1 MRERL
6 ERYFEFER
14 LGTTWKTEILAGCT
28 TFLTMAYIVFVNP
41 SILEQAGMPFKA
53 VVAVTCISAAF
64 GSILMGVLARYPVAM
79 APGMGLNAYFTYSV
93 VQGMGVPWQA
103 ALGAVFLSGV
113 IFFVLTAGGIRELIL
128 YSIPRELYA
137 AVAVGIGLFIA
148 LIGLTSA
155 GIVHSDP
162 STVLKLGDLREGPAA
177 LALFGLLL
185 TAALMVW
192 RVRAAMLLGVLA
204 TTAVGAIAGLVQWN
218 PTMYSIEEVTAT
230 AFALDIGR
238 VLEPDMFHVVL
249 VFLFVNL
256 FDDIGTLVGVGKKAN
271 LFDEQGRIPRA
282 NRMLFTGA
290 AATTFGSLAGTST
303 VTHYIESAAGVVAGG
318 RTGVTAIVTGLLFI
332 AAMFVAPL
340 VGAIPAAATA
350 PVLILVGSLMISHAG
365 EIDWNEPAIAVPAF
379 LTIIMIPLTFSI
391 ANGLAIG
398 FIAHT
403 LLRVLKG
410 EARQVSWLVYVL
422 TALFLARFIFLGGE

>member
-14 LGTTWKTEILAGCT
+14 LNTTWKTEILAGCT

-53 VVAVTCISAAF
+53 VVAATCISAAF

-113 IFFVLTAGGIRELIL
+113 IFFALTAGGIRELIL

-204 TTAVGAIAGLVQWN
+204 TTAVGAVAGLVQWN
-218 PTMYSIEEVTAT
+218 PTMYSIQEITAT
-230 AFALDIGR
+230 AFALDVGR
-238 VLEPDMFHVVL
+238 VLKPDMFHVVL

-271 LFDEQGRIPRA
+271 LFDAQGRIPRA

-403 LLRVLKG
+403 LLRIFKG

>member
-53 VVAVTCISAAF
+53 VVAATCISAAF

-113 IFFVLTAGGIRELIL
+113 IFFLLTAGGIRELIL

>member
-14 LGTTWKTEILAGCT
+14 LNTTWKTEILAGAT

-53 VVAVTCISAAF
+53 VVAATCISAAF

-204 TTAVGAIAGLVQWN
+204 TTAVGVVAGLVQWN

-403 LLRVLKG
+403 LLRIFKG

>member
-14 LGTTWKTEILAGCT
+14 LNTTWKTEILAGAT

-53 VVAVTCISAAF
+53 VVAATCISAAF

-113 IFFVLTAGGIRELIL
+113 IFFLLTAGGIRELIL

-204 TTAVGAIAGLVQWN
+204 TTAVGVVAGLVQWN

-403 LLRVLKG
+403 LLRIFKG